1 MITLASGLSYLDLDF
16 YQTKGIIASAIL
28 HGPGGAAIIDPGPSS
43 TLPALRAELEQAGIA
58 LADVRDILLTHI
70 HLDHAG
76 CTGTLVRENPAL
88 RVHVHEKG
96 APHMIDPSKLMA
108 SATRLWGHEM
118 DRLWGDMRPVP
129 AENLAVLRGG
139 ERIAERHGWRIGLT
153 PERLTGFDDFFQRHG
168 AKTVFAARFITGL
181 RVVGAVLAGGSGMK
195 WPVFLFYNATGAV
208 VWCTTIACAGY
219 SLAYSWGT
227 LERWIG
233 GSGLAALALV
243 AVLGVIALVR
253 ARRNHHP

>member
-1 MITLASGLSYLDLDF
+1 MPSWLLDLF
-16 YQTKGIIASAIL
+16 ARYGYFVVFGGVFLENTGLPVPGETALLAGAALAHGGQLSLPRVIVTAIAAAIL
-28 HGPGGAAIIDPGPSS
+28 GDNLGFFIGRHGG
-43 TLPALRAELEQAGIA
+43 R
-58 LADVRDILLTHI
+58 
-70 HLDHAG
+70 
-76 CTGTLVRENPAL
+76 
-88 RVHVHEKG
+88 
-96 APHMIDPSKLMA
+96 
-108 SATRLWGHEM
+108 
-118 DRLWGDMRPVP
+118 
-129 AENLAVLRGG
+129 
-139 ERIAERHGWRIGLT
+139 RIAERHGWRIGLT